1 MQQKT
6 IATDILDIAYRE
18 YGAPD
23 GWPCI
28 MGHGFPYDVN
38 AYAETAPI
46 IAQAGARVLVPWLR
60 GYGPTR
66 FRSAATLRSGEQ
78 AALGAD
84 LLAFMD
90 ALGISRAVVGG
101 YDWGGRAA
109 CVVSVLHPERV
120 IALVSGNSY
129 NIQNIARSMEPAS
142 PPEEAALWYQYLFHN
157 ERGRRALERNR
168 RGFAR
173 QLWSMWSPTWAFDDA
188 TFETSAMSFDNPDF
202 VDVVIHSYRHRYALV
217 AGDPAYAA
225 IEAKLATPS
234 RRSGCRPSRSMATAT
249 ASIPARRTMQANS
262 RAFSSGASLQGPATI
277 CRRSGRPNGR
287 RPCSMCGKRPHRAG
301 FLVPTVLPLSQLPI
315 FPDPGNLFQSQPSKL
330 WGRFLYAVRCR
341 GGFR

>member
-6 IATDILDIAYRE
+6 ITTDILDIAYLE

-38 AYAETAPI
+38 AYAETAPL
-46 IAQAGARVLVPWLR
+46 IAEAGARVLVPWLR

-90 ALGISRAVVGG
+90 ALRIERAVVGG

-129 NIQNIARSMEPAS
+129 NIQNIARAMEPAS
-142 PPEEAALWYQYLFHN
+142 PAEEAALWYQYLFHN

-173 QLWSMWSPTWAFDDA
+173 QPGWHRVDSLQHSVVVARHRPVPQARRAARRDGLRRGDVRGRSRRARDERRVRRALGAAAVGGRVVGLGLSRRLRLADRVFGVPIPGRARLADA
-188 TFETSAMSFDNPDF
+188 C
-202 VDVVIHSYRHRYALV
+202 VDVCVRES
-217 AGDPAYAA
+217 AG
-225 IEAKLATPS
+225 
-234 RRSGCRPSRSMATAT
+234 G
-249 ASIPARRTMQANS
+249 
-262 RAFSSGASLQGPATI
+262 
-277 CRRSGRPNGR
+277 
-287 RPCSMCGKRPHRAG
+287 
-301 FLVPTVLPLSQLPI
+301 
-315 FPDPGNLFQSQPSKL
+315 
-330 WGRFLYAVRCR
+330 AVRR
-341 GGFR
+341 LVVGQ

>member
-6 IATDILDIAYRE
+6 VTTDILDIAYRE

-46 IAQAGARVLVPWLR
+46 MAQAGARVLVPWLR

-90 ALGISRAVVGG
+90 ALGIARAVVGG

-173 QLWSMWSPTWAFDDA
+173 QLWSMWSPRWAFDDA
-188 TFETSAMSFDNPDF
+188 TFETSATRSTIPISSMS
-202 VDVVIHSYRHRYALV
+202 
-217 AGDPAYAA
+217 
-225 IEAKLATPS
+225 
-234 RRSGCRPSRSMATAT
+234 
-249 ASIPARRTMQANS
+249 
-262 RAFSSGASLQGPATI
+262 
-277 CRRSGRPNGR
+277 
-287 RPCSMCGKRPHRAG
+287 
-301 FLVPTVLPLSQLPI
+301 
-315 FPDPGNLFQSQPSKL
+315 
-330 WGRFLYAVRCR
+330 
-341 GGFR
+341 

>member
-1 MQQKT
+1 MRQKT
-6 IATDILDIAYRE
+6 VTTDILDIAYRE

-90 ALGISRAVVGG
+90 ALGISHAVVGG
-101 YDWGGRAA
+101 YDWGGGAA

-120 IALVSGNSY
+120 IASSRAIPTTSRTSRVRWSRLR
-129 NIQNIARSMEPAS
+129 QP
-142 PPEEAALWYQYLFHN
+142 
-157 ERGRRALERNR
+157 RR
-168 RGFAR
+168 
-173 QLWSMWSPTWAFDDA
+173 
-188 TFETSAMSFDNPDF
+188 
-202 VDVVIHSYRHRYALV
+202 
-217 AGDPAYAA
+217 
-225 IEAKLATPS
+225 
-234 RRSGCRPSRSMATAT
+234 RRSGINISSTTNAAAARWSATGAVL
-249 ASIPARRTMQANS
+249 
-262 RAFSSGASLQGPATI
+262 RASSGRCGRRHGTSTT
-277 CRRSGRPNGR
+277 RRSRPA
-287 RPCSMCGKRPHRAG
+287 PCRSTILISSM
-301 FLVPTVLPLSQLPI
+301 S
-315 FPDPGNLFQSQPSKL
+315 
-330 WGRFLYAVRCR
+330 
-341 GGFR
+341 

>member
-6 IATDILDIAYRE
+6 VTTDILDIAYRE

-46 IAQAGARVLVPWLR
+46 MAQAGARVLVPWLR

-90 ALGISRAVVGG
+90 ALGIARAVVGG

-129 NIQNIARSMEPAS
+129 NIQNIARSMEPALRHRRRRHS
-142 PPEEAALWYQYLFHN
+142 GINISSTTNAAAVRWSATGAVL
-157 ERGRRALERNR
+157 RASSGRCGRRD
-168 RGFAR
+168 G
-173 QLWSMWSPTWAFDDA
+173 
-188 TFETSAMSFDNPDF
+188 
-202 VDVVIHSYRHRYALV
+202 
-217 AGDPAYAA
+217 
-225 IEAKLATPS
+225 PS
-234 RRSGCRPSRSMATAT
+234 TTRRSRPAPSRST
-249 ASIPARRTMQANS
+249 
-262 RAFSSGASLQGPATI
+262 
-277 CRRSGRPNGR
+277 
-287 RPCSMCGKRPHRAG
+287 
-301 FLVPTVLPLSQLPI
+301 LPI
-315 FPDPGNLFQSQPSKL
+315 SSMS
-330 WGRFLYAVRCR
+330 
-341 GGFR
+341 